1 MMTNALSHER
11 ITPIN
16 QILLL
21 AANLMAAKKMVGEH
35 QKLPPSRAISQFTS
49 VGFK

>member
-16 QILLL
+16 QILSL
-21 AANLMAAKKMVGEH
+21 AANLMAAKKMVVEH
-35 QKLPPSRAISQFTS
+35 KKVLPSRTISQFS
-49 VGFK
+49 QLYFR